1 MAVSTPIARPPPR
14 PAAGSLAEHVRRTI
28 GLALPVVV
36 ARSGVLVLTV
46 VDTIMT
52 GRASAVELAYFGLGF
67 APTVTLMLIGLGML
81 LGVTILTAQADGA
94 QAHADCGRIWRV
106 GLLHAAVVG
115 IAFMGLC
122 QFGEA
127 FLLAVGQTPDLAR
140 GAGIVMVAFGWGMP
154 AIMLAVA
161 TTFFLEGIGRPVPGM
176 LIMLAANG
184 INFGFN
190 WVVIYGNLGFPAMG
204 AEGAMLATSA
214 VRWIAL
220 LAFIGYV
227 LAMRDGDKYGV
238 RGPLGGA
245 RLLGRKLRRIG
256 YPMAMAQGLETSS
269 FTMMTLM
276 AGYLGAVALAGYQI
290 AISTL
295 ALLFM
300 TAIGIATATGVR
312 VGNAVGRRDPAGLRL
327 AGWTGAGLVV
337 VTMAALGAV
346 LIVLPESLA
355 AIYTS
360 EPASIAA
367 ATTALTVAGLFL
379 AFDGLQVVLVQS
391 LRGAGDVLAPMGI
404 QATAFW
410 LFGVPS
416 GAYFAFV
423 MDFGIAGLMG
433 GLFVGVVISAAA
445 NGARFHVVSK
455 RDVERI

>member
-1 MAVSTPIARPPPR
+1 MAISTPIVRPPPR
-14 PAAGSLAEHVRRTI
+14 PAAQSFAEHIRRTI

-36 ARSGVLVLTV
+36 ARSGVLILTV

-52 GRASAVELAYFGLGF
+52 GRASAAELAYFGLGF
-67 APTVTLMLIGLGML
+67 APTIALMLIGLGML
-81 LGVTILTAQADGA
+81 LGVSILTAQADGA
-94 QAHADCGRIWRV
+94 GAHGDCGRIWRV
-106 GLLHAAVVG
+106 GMLHAAVVG
-115 IAFMGLC
+115 AVLMALC
-122 QFGEA
+122 QFGEV
-127 FLLAVGQTPDLAR
+127 FLLAIGQSPELAR
-140 GAGIVMVAFGWGMP
+140 GAGPVMVAFGWGLP
-154 AIMLAVA
+154 AIMMALA
-161 TTFFLEGIGRPVPGM
+161 TTFFLEGISRPVPGM

-184 INFGFN
+184 INFAFN

-220 LAFIGYV
+220 LALIGYV
-227 LAMRDGDKYGV
+227 AAMRDGDKYGV
-238 RGPLGGA
+238 RGPLGDA
-245 RLLGRKLRRIG
+245 RLLGRKIRRLG
-256 YPMAMAQGLETSS
+256 YPMAAAQGLETSS
-269 FTMMTLM
+269 FTMMALL

-327 AGWTGAGLVV
+327 AGWTGAGLVA
-337 VTMAALGAV
+337 VTMVALGAV
-346 LIVLPESLA
+346 LVVLPETLA
-355 AIYTS
+355 AIYT
-360 EPASIAA
+360 PDRKSIAA
-367 ATTALTVAGLFL
+367 AATALTIAGLFL

-404 QATAFW
+404 QAIAFW
-410 LFGVPS
+410 VFGVPA
-416 GAYFAFV
+416 GAYLAFV

-433 GLFVGVVISAAA
+433 GMFVGVVISAAA

-455 RDVERI
+455 RDIKRI